1 MLLSMVVPKILVA
14 LDLDGTLLDDH
25 SGLSAGHRSAVRELV
40 QLGAAVA
47 IVTGRPLLTTT
58 WVWRELR
65 LSTPIVCFNGAWVGT
80 APVLAGRADG
90 DLGPVPFGAQVPG
103 ATGAAAGTAWAGCPL
118 PEADVRWA
126 LATLRASVDG
136 LPGNPGAICG
146 YPDAGTW
153 LIDRVTAYTKRW
165 CDRYQVPIGVE
176 PARFADW
183 RGPSWKL
190 MYVAEP
196 AVVAHALPKLRAG
209 LSGRMEVVVSQ
220 PDRVEILPRGITKA
234 WGLEHLAHHLG
245 IPQKNVWAVGD
256 ADNDREMIA
265 WAGNGCAMGQ
275 APEGLR
281 ALAKHVLPGVDAR
294 GLCALVPLVERAIA
308 FCREEPQQAA
318 PPTNGS
324 PTLPPGKHRR
334 G

>member
-14 LDLDGTLLDDH
+14 LDLDGTLLDEH
-25 SGLSAGHRSAVRELV
+25 SHLSAGHRSAVRDLV
-40 QLGAAVA
+40 RLGAAVA

-80 APVLAGRADG
+80 APDAVS
-90 DLGPVPFGAQVPG
+90 
-103 ATGAAAGTAWAGCPL
+103 TGHAGTAWASCPL
-118 PEADVRWA
+118 READVRWA

-153 LIDRVTAYTKRW
+153 LIDRATAYTQRW

-176 PARFADW
+176 PARFNDW

-196 AVVAHALPKLRAG
+196 EVVAHALPKLRAG

-234 WGLEHLAHHLG
+234 WGLEHLANHLG
-245 IPQKNVWAVGD
+245 IPRNNVWAVGD

-265 WAGNGCAMGQ
+265 WAGQGCAMGQ

-294 GLCALVPLVERAIA
+294 GLCALVPMVERAIG
-308 FCREEPQQAA
+308 AA
-318 PPTNGS
+318 G
-324 PTLPPGKHRR
+324 
-334 G
+334 